1 MASLADLIL
10 QVEDKL
16 YGMAAVER
24 PMEDTI
30 TDSPASGATTMDVTN
45 SNGWAR
51 GDYAEFVDPTGA
63 VGEVVILAADLSGN
77 TATIRRGQRGTT
89 AAAHTSGD
97 VIRKNPKYTR
107 RMIEREIES
116 VVRGSLW
123 PKVWYKTERTLTWD
137 PTDFVY
143 DLAAE
148 DYDVLQVYQY
158 DIQSDGHLR
167 HFDRGWW
174 DVITQI
180 NTAVSSTNKALKLSK
195 VYDDVET
202 VYYTAVTKPL
212 YANLANFPDTIADL
226 IPWAVTGRIL
236 GGVRTAPRR
245 YDPNRDALPEVQE
258 GGTTRDWR
266 YFENIFQL
274 MLDEEHRRLRYEERG
289 YRQKVFRPNRPR
301 NWTR

>member
-1 MASLADLIL
+1 VASLADLIL

-16 YGMAAVER
+16 YGMASVER

-30 TDSPASGATTMDVTN
+30 TDSPASGATSMDVTN
-45 SNGWAR
+45 SNGWGR
-51 GDYAEFVDPTGA
+51 GDYAEFADADGN
-63 VGEVVILAADLSGN
+63 VGEVVVLAANLSGS
-77 TATIRRGQRGTT
+77 TATIRRAQRGTT

-107 RMIEREIES
+107 RMIEREIEA
-116 VVRGSLW
+116 VIRTSLW
-123 PKVWYKTERTLTWD
+123 PRVWYKTERTLSWD

-148 DYDVLQVYQY
+148 DYDVIQVYQY
-158 DIQSDGHLR
+158 DTNSDGHLR
-167 HFDRGWW
+167 QFDRGWW
-174 DVITQI
+174 DVVTQI
-180 NTAVSSTNKALKLSK
+180 ATAVSTTGKALRLRNT
-195 VYDDVET
+195 YDSASL
-202 VYYTAVTKPL
+202 VYYTAKTRPL
-212 YANLANFPDTIADL
+212 FANIADFPDELADL

-266 YFENIFQL
+266 YFENVFQL
-274 MLDEEHRRLRYEERG
+274 MLDQENRRLRYEERG

-301 NWTR
+301 IWTR